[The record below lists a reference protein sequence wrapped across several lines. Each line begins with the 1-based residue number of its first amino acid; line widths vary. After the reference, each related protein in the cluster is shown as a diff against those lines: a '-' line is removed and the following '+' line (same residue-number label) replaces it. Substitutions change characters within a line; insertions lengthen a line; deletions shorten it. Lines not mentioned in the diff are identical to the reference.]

1 MEENK
6 TEEPTTV
13 TLDFT
18 IDDDLMELLEHI
30 AKNTDK
36 TVNELISDCMTD
48 EVLKMQEKM
57 LSPEFAEEIAGTDIA
72 PLILDASGE
81 PVKS

>member
-6 TEEPTTV
+6 TEESIV
-13 TLDFT
+13 KLDFT
-18 IDDDLMELLEHI
+18 IDEDLMELLEHI
-30 AKNTDK
+30 SKDSGK
-36 TVNELISDCMTD
+36 TVNELISESMTD

-57 LSPEFAEEIAGTDIA
+57 LSPEFAEEIAESNS
-72 PLILDASGE
+72 LILDASGE